1 MKILLIGLS
10 ASGKST
16 VSKLVAKDFNL
27 QLIEADDEVE
37 KYNGGVWPDSDEV
50 ITKVFEATDKWVI
63 EMDNVIY
70 VTSWMEQDVLKKFH
84 AKGFKIIEM
93 HADFDELVRRKKVR
107 DNITDE
113 KIEKFKLTYI
123 EYFNTI
129 LNIEIKDLYETS
141 IDTTRIDTNEVY
153 KQICEGIT

>member
-1 MKILLIGLS
+1 MKLLLIGLS

-50 ITKVFEATDKWVI
+50 ITKVFEDTDKWVI

-70 VTSWMEQDVLKKFH
+70 VTSWMEQDIIKNFH
-84 AKGFKIIEM
+84 ANGFKIIEM

-129 LNIEIKDLYETS
+129 LNIEIKDLYEAS
-141 IDTTRIDTNEVY
+141 IDTTRINTSEVY
-153 KQICEGIT
+153 KQIREGIA